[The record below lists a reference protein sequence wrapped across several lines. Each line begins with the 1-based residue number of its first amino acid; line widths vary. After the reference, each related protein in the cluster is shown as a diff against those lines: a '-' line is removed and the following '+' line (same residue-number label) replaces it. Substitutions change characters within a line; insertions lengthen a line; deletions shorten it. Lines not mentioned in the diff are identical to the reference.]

1 MTSLQKWGK
10 SVRTTIPVMAGYLVL
25 GAGFGIL
32 LRTRGYGL
40 GWALAMSAF
49 IYAGSMQYVAID
61 LLTGGASLLTT
72 AVTTLL
78 VNARHLFYGISM
90 LERYR
95 AAGKYAPYLIFSLT
109 DETYSLVAAREDL
122 TGAECFR
129 ISLLDQLYWV
139 LGTALG
145 SLAGAYLDF
154 NTTGIDF
161 SLTALFLTVFTEQ
174 WLETKDHA
182 PAHRS
187 RRFDRLPS
195 SVRRGQLPAADD
207 GRHALLPF
215 GARRAPDEEGRRERM
230 NTHAVLLIAVSALV
244 TALIRFAPFLVF
256 RGGRETPA
264 VILRLG
270 KLLPCAVMSM
280 LVVYCLRNMNFVGAS
295 HALPEIIAAAV
306 VVLLHV
312 WRRNTLLSIVA
323 GTVVYMLL
331 VQLVFV

>member
-1 MTSLQKWGK
+1 MTSLQKWRK

-95 AAGKYAPYLIFSLT
+95 AAGRYAPYLIFSLT

-145 SLAGAYLDF
+145 
-154 NTTGIDF
+154 
-161 SLTALFLTVFTEQ
+161 
-174 WLETKDHA
+174 
-182 PAHRS
+182 
-187 RRFDRLPS
+187 
-195 SVRRGQLPAADD
+195 
-207 GRHALLPF
+207 
-215 GARRAPDEEGRRERM
+215 
-230 NTHAVLLIAVSALV
+230 
-244 TALIRFAPFLVF
+244 
-256 RGGRETPA
+256 
-264 VILRLG
+264 
-270 KLLPCAVMSM
+270 
-280 LVVYCLRNMNFVGAS
+280 
-295 HALPEIIAAAV
+295 
-306 VVLLHV
+306 
-312 WRRNTLLSIVA
+312 
-323 GTVVYMLL
+323 
-331 VQLVFV
+331 

>member
-61 LLTGGASLLTT
+61 LLTGGAARLTT

-78 VNARHLFYGISM
+78 VNVRHLFYGISM

-154 NTTGIDF
+154 NTNGLDL
-161 SLTALFLTVFTEQ
+161 SL
-174 WLETKDHA
+174 TKDHA
-182 PAHRS
+182 PALIGLGVS
-187 RRFDRLPS
+187 IVCRLLF
-195 SVRRGQLPAADD
+195 GADSF
-207 GRHALLPF
+207 LLPTM
-215 GARRAPDEEGRRERM
+215 GGMLCCLLVLDARR
-230 NTHAVLLIAVSALV
+230 TKK
-244 TALIRFAPFLVF
+244 
-256 RGGRETPA
+256 GGES
-264 VILRLG
+264 V
-270 KLLPCAVMSM
+270 
-280 LVVYCLRNMNFVGAS
+280 
-295 HALPEIIAAAV
+295 
-306 VVLLHV
+306 
-312 WRRNTLLSIVA
+312 
-323 GTVVYMLL
+323 
-331 VQLVFV
+331 

>member
-10 SVRTTIPVMAGYLVL
+10 SVRTTIPVMADMAVQCFAGNCARGMSLVAL
-25 GAGFGIL
+25 HNGGGVGIGKAINGGFGMVCD
-32 LRTRGYGL
+32 GSGL

-95 AAGKYAPYLIFSLT
+95 AAGRYAPYLIFSLT

-129 ISLLDQLYWV
+129 ISMLDQLYWV

-182 PAHRS
+182 PALIGLGVS
-187 RRFDRLPS
+187 IVCRLLF
-195 SVRRGQLPAADD
+195 GADSF
-207 GRHALLPF
+207 LLPTM
-215 GARRAPDEEGRRERM
+215 GGMLCCLLVLDARR
-230 NTHAVLLIAVSALV
+230 TKK
-244 TALIRFAPFLVF
+244 
-256 RGGRETPA
+256 GGES
-264 VILRLG
+264 V
-270 KLLPCAVMSM
+270 
-280 LVVYCLRNMNFVGAS
+280 
-295 HALPEIIAAAV
+295 
-306 VVLLHV
+306 
-312 WRRNTLLSIVA
+312 
-323 GTVVYMLL
+323 
-331 VQLVFV
+331 

>member
-109 DETYSLVAAREDL
+109 DDAFSRVVHQAAEGSD
-122 TGAECFR
+122 
-129 ISLLDQLYWV
+129 ISEENLRSIASFCRYAFIGFVMQFFWNGMENDIDESV
-139 LGTALG
+139 DRLGTLFDSFLHGALQ
-145 SLAGAYLDF
+145 
-154 NTTGIDF
+154 
-161 SLTALFLTVFTEQ
+161 TAE
-174 WLETKDHA
+174 
-182 PAHRS
+182 
-187 RRFDRLPS
+187 
-195 SVRRGQLPAADD
+195 
-207 GRHALLPF
+207 
-215 GARRAPDEEGRRERM
+215 
-230 NTHAVLLIAVSALV
+230 
-244 TALIRFAPFLVF
+244 
-256 RGGRETPA
+256 
-264 VILRLG
+264 
-270 KLLPCAVMSM
+270 
-280 LVVYCLRNMNFVGAS
+280 
-295 HALPEIIAAAV
+295 
-306 VVLLHV
+306 
-312 WRRNTLLSIVA
+312 
-323 GTVVYMLL
+323 
-331 VQLVFV
+331 